1 VRVRAD
7 QIANRNKETRAVVVL
22 VVAVVVRMVMIGW
35 VRTALRAG
43 SLGVVIVLVRAALA
57 VEL

>member
-1 VRVRAD
+1 VRAD